1 MSLKAFFVWCARK
14 PWDRNQFWFF
24 GGKILGNW
32 DGKFWASL
40 INDYR
45 STTWLSFKFKP
56 SLLSFTQFSCE
67 KNLIWLYYVLFY
79 PHTMSLNKLF
89 AIETLYFW
97 HVNWFYLS
105 GFRFWLSPHILTYII
120 HLISRDDWVVG
131 GLCGEKQKWK
141 SGEVFFGYLWIW
153 TGY

>member
-1 MSLKAFFVWCARK
+1 MQRGRY
-14 PWDRNQFWFF
+14 RNQFWFF
-24 GGKILGNW
+24 WGKILGNW
-32 DGKFWASL
+32 DGKIWVPL
-40 INDYR
+40 INDFR
-45 STTWLSFKFKP
+45 NATWLSSKLKP

-120 HLISRDDWVVG
+120 HLISRDDWAWAVG
-131 GLCGEKQKWK
+131 GWFDAEKNRNGNLGKFSLGICEFEQGIKC
-141 SGEVFFGYLWIW
+141 
-153 TGY
+153 